1 MSGQPI
7 RYDKTC
13 LNCRAVVEKKYCPQ
27 CGQKN
32 TESRQSFVHLFT
44 HFFEDFTHYDNAFWK
59 TIRHLLFKPALL
71 TQEYLA
77 GRRQKY
83 VPPVRLY
90 IFISFVTFFLISI
103 AMSKVMT
110 DIERQNANTETD
122 WRDVALRE
130 GNLKGQDSINVVRS
144 KGRDNSNVFG
154 FQSTDELQ
162 KWQKSA
168 PESERFSKY
177 QYSIVYRTTNIGARL
192 EKEPTFFKELISVF
206 VASLPKVLFIY
217 MPVFAFVLWLFHS
230 KKKWYYFDHGIFTLH
245 YFSFILLTI
254 CILRLIDVF
263 FGKYEIGGILSGT
276 FGFICF
282 FWWIFY
288 FFRSHSRMYQ
298 EKKWISR
305 LKSIAMFF
313 INSFLI
319 LIFVMLA
326 MLYTAYSV

>member
-13 LNCRAVVEKKYCPQ
+13 LNCRAVVEKNYCPE

-71 TQEYLA
+71 TKEYLA

-90 IFISFVTFFLISI
+90 IFVSFVTFFLIGM
-103 AMSKVMT
+103 AMSKIMK
-110 DIERQNANTETD
+110 DIETRNAATETD
-122 WRDVALRE
+122 WRDIAIKE
-130 GNLKGQDSINVVRS
+130 GGLTGRDSINVMAAQNHDRT
-144 KGRDNSNVFG
+144 NFFG
-154 FQSTDELQ
+154 FGTTEQLE

-168 PESERFSKY
+168 PESERYSKF
-177 QYSIVYRTTNIGARL
+177 QYSIVYRTTRIGERL
-192 EKEPTFFKELISVF
+192 EKDPTFIKELTSVF
-206 VASLPKVLFIY
+206 IASLPKVLFVY
-217 MPVFAFVLWLFHS
+217 MPVFAFVLWLFHG
-230 KKKWYYFDHGIFTLH
+230 KKQWYYFDHGIFTLH
-245 YFSFILLTI
+245 YFSFLLLTI
-254 CILRLIDVF
+254 CIMQLVESA
-263 FGKYEIGGILSGT
+263 FGKYRAGAVVSSTLNT
-276 FGFICF
+276 VCV

-288 FFRSHSRMYQ
+288 FFRSHSRMYG

-305 LKSIAMFF
+305 LKSTAMFF